1 VELLEELELE
11 PFDELEL
18 DELEPLELD
27 ESDDEDE
34 DDDAAAPADSLL
46 FADPLVE
53 LLAALLAASRLS
65 VR

>member
-27 ESDDEDE
+27 ESEDEDE
-34 DDDAAAPADSLL
+34 EDAAPADSLL
-46 FADPLVE
+46 FADPLLE
-53 LLAALLAASRLS
+53 LLAVLLAASRLS